1 MKSKHSA
8 KRAKAKRYDLE
19 KEIYALQNKLE
30 ILRKSRA
37 VIEDQN
43 QKLEKVKIE
52 REEQISAMNLKIQDK
67 EEEVREAEEV
77 LENIENTIKEIVETA
92 LC

>member
-1 MKSKHSA
+1 LENESRYNAEREYEDFMKSKHSA

-37 VIEDQN
+37 VIED
-43 QKLEKVKIE
+43 
-52 REEQISAMNLKIQDK
+52 
-67 EEEVREAEEV
+67 
-77 LENIENTIKEIVETA
+77 
-92 LC
+92 